1 MFTSK
6 KFLSDTMGVDPEI
19 AAFFVDRKVPA
30 DNLYW
35 AERLLYVAKGT
46 GFLFIPLFF
55 DLQYRSGVDKTV
67 LLSGPYVGLMEGILD
82 SAARYEREQ
91 QDFETHLS
99 VCMDLVAGK
108 IANRALYDDLLFY
121 FRQNGLRPY
130 KMLGTPSMALNR
142 GDTLLFLLCYLA
154 PGKADIGEIVRD
166 WYALVPSF
174 LLMDDVM
181 DLEEDKARGEENSI
195 GDFGEGGEGVRNAIA
210 YLYENFAR
218 LRSVNEKL
226 GVYFEDS
233 LQEKLETPYLQFL
246 LK

>member
-6 KFLSDTMGVDPEI
+6 KFLSDGMGVDPEI

-35 AERLLYVAKGT
+35 AGRLLYVAKGT
-46 GFLFIPLFF
+46 GFLFLPLFF
-55 DLQYRSGVDKTV
+55 DLQYRSGADKAV
-67 LLSGPYVGLMEGILD
+67 LLSEPYVGLMEAILD

-91 QDFETHLS
+91 QDFNAH
-99 VCMDLVAGK
+99 VANCRGLVAGK
-108 IANRALYDDLLFY
+108 IANRDLYEDLVFY
-121 FRQNGLRPY
+121 FGENGLRPY

-142 GDTLLFLLCYLA
+142 GDTLLFLLCALA
-154 PGKADIGEIVRD
+154 PEKARVGEIIRD

-210 YLYENFAR
+210 YLHENFAR

-226 GVYFEDS
+226 GAYFEDS

-246 LK
+246 IK